1 MNGYNTQY
9 RFRVINLI
17 VMTFFG
23 PNNGIIFAMEKIV
36 WRLMIRLSTA
46 SLESQYSSALYH
58 LTYGSYVSDTD

>member
-23 PNNGIIFAMEKIV
+23 PNNGIIFETNK
-36 WRLMIRLSTA
+36 LSK
-46 SLESQYSSALYH
+46 
-58 LTYGSYVSDTD
+58 